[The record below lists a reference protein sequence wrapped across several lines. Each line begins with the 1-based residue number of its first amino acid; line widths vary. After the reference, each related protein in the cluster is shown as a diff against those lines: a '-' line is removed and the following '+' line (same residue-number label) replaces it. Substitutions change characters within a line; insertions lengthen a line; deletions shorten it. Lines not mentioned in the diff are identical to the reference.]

1 MAFIENRVDPI
12 GAALNAIK
20 VLRSNV
26 GQIFETLGNGLR
38 ADHGEEGKETK
49 FLLELQDLLNT
60 VNSNVRD
67 VETTVASLTPPPPGF
82 FSLGNSAYLN
92 QECTQERQALYGQL
106 VLSYKWTDKI
116 REYSTRA
123 VSLLSQN
130 SLKRSYISSSNK
142 RRRTQT
148 SSHNVPPQ

>member
-1 MAFIENRVDPI
+1 MNMESLFT
-12 GAALNAIK
+12 ALSAVK
-20 VLRSNV
+20 TLRSNV
-26 GQIFETLGNGLR
+26 GQVFETLGNGLR
-38 ADHGEEGKETK
+38 ADHGEEGRETK

-67 VETTVASLTPPPPGF
+67 VETAVASLTPPPAGF
-82 FSLGNSAYLN
+82 FNLGNSAYLN
-92 QECTQERQALYGQL
+92 QECIPERQNLYGQL

-130 SLKRSYISSSNK
+130 SLKRSYISSNNK
-142 RRRTQT
+142 RRRT